1 MATST
6 LGEML
11 ERARQGE
18 QGAENAV
25 YRIAFCRLRS
35 IASSL
40 LQRETAAQ
48 TLQPTALV
56 SELFLKLRRLESRIL
71 GEEHFFHV
79 SARAMRQVLVD
90 HARSRR
96 AQKKIPP
103 ELIAELL
110 PDAAQT
116 GGDAELRLT
125 VRAVFEN
132 LRDFDPKAAETVWLR
147 SVEGMTIDEVSRAQR
162 RKFCDVRADY
172 DFGLQWMAD
181 QLKGQ
186 ARSSAFATVSAHSI
200 KSAGRRFGSG

>member
-1 MATST
+1 MVTST

-11 ERARQGE
+11 ERAQQGDHV
-18 QGAENAV
+18 AENAV

-40 LQRETAAQ
+40 LRRETAAQ

-56 SELFLKLRRLESRIL
+56 SEVFLKLRRLESRIL

-90 HARSRR
+90 HARARR

-103 ELIAELL
+103 ELIAQLL
-110 PDAAQT
+110 PDTAHT
-116 GGDAELRLT
+116 GADTELRLT
-125 VRAVFEN
+125 VKAVFEN

-147 SVEGMTIDEVSRAQR
+147 CVEGMTIDEVSLSQH
-162 RKFCDVRADY
+162 RKFWDVRADY
-172 DFGLQWMAD
+172 DFGLKWMAD
-181 QLKGQ
+181 QLRVAPLQ
-186 ARSSAFATVSAHSI
+186 SVPTR
-200 KSAGRRFGSG
+200 

>member
-1 MATST
+1 MVTKT
-6 LGEML
+6 LGELL
-11 ERARQGE
+11 ESAQHGDPI
-18 QGAENAV
+18 AENAV

-40 LQRETAAQ
+40 LRRETAAQ

-71 GEEHFFHV
+71 SEDHFFHV

-110 PDAAQT
+110 PDTAQNAADT
-116 GGDAELRLT
+116 DLRLT
-125 VRAVFEN
+125 VKAVFES
-132 LRDFDPKAAETVWLR
+132 LRDIDPKAAETVWLR
-147 SVEGMTIDEVSRAQR
+147 SVEGMTIDEVSRSQR
-162 RKFCDVRADY
+162 RKFWDVRADY
-172 DFGLQWMAD
+172 DFGLKWMAD
-181 QLKGQ
+181 QLK
-186 ARSSAFATVSAHSI
+186 I
-200 KSAGRRFGSG
+200 

>member
-1 MATST
+1 MVTKT
-6 LGEML
+6 LGELL
-11 ERARQGE
+11 ESAQHGDPI
-18 QGAENAV
+18 AENAV

-40 LQRETAAQ
+40 LRRETAAQ

-71 GEEHFFHV
+71 SEDHFFHV

-110 PDAAQT
+110 PESAQT
-116 GGDAELRLT
+116 VADIELRLT
-125 VRAVFEN
+125 VKAVFES
-132 LRDFDPKAAETVWLR
+132 LRDIDPKAAETVWLR
-147 SVEGMTIDEVSRAQR
+147 SVEGMTIDEVSRSQR
-162 RKFCDVRADY
+162 RKFWDVRADY
-172 DFGLQWMAD
+172 DFGLKWMAD
-181 QLKGQ
+181 QLK
-186 ARSSAFATVSAHSI
+186 I
-200 KSAGRRFGSG
+200 

>member
-1 MATST
+1 MVTST

-11 ERARQGE
+11 ERAQQGD

-40 LQRETAAQ
+40 LKREMASH

-56 SELFLKLRRLESRIL
+56 SELFLKLHRLESRIL

-90 HARSRR
+90 RARTRR

-116 GGDAELRLT
+116 SVDTELRLS
-125 VRAVFEN
+125 VRAVFE
-132 LRDFDPKAAETVWLR
+132 
-147 SVEGMTIDEVSRAQR
+147 S
-162 RKFCDVRADY
+162 
-172 DFGLQWMAD
+172 
-181 QLKGQ
+181 
-186 ARSSAFATVSAHSI
+186 
-200 KSAGRRFGSG
+200 